1 MFMPHLS
8 ILLTKM
14 YLAVRKPCPLA
25 TLFDVPHRSEP
36 MTAYEI
42 KKNFPAF
49 AKEMDGGYEENTL
62 SFFYKKNKET
72 GVYEFKDEE
81 AEEEVAEL
89 MGVELY
95 DEEKEK
101 KVEELPENRVLT
113 EEEKEAF
120 REHLTDI
127 REKLKYMNDED

>member
-1 MFMPHLS
+1 MPQLS
-8 ILLTKM
+8 ILPAKM
-14 YLAVRKPCPLA
+14 FLAVRKPCPLA
-25 TLFDVPHRSEP
+25 TLFDVPHQPEP
-36 MTAYEI
+36 MSAYEI
-42 KKNFPAF
+42 KKKFPNF

-101 KVEELPENRVLT
+101 GKAEDRPENRVLT
-113 EEEKEAF
+113 EEEKNTF
-120 REHLTDI
+120 CEHLTDI
-127 REKLKYMNDED
+127 REKLKYMNEEN